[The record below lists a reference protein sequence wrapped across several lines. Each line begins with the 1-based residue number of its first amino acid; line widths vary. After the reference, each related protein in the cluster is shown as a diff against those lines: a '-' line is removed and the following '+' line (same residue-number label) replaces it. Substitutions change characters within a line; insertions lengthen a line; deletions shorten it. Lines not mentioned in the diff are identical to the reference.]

1 MVRIELDFENKKAT
15 MIDDAEGTP
24 GMSRQY
30 TRFRQYCLPDI
41 EKGIKKLS
49 VPLTKEAT
57 DKFVTIIK
65 DTCSAHMFAYKTGDI
80 NNNKLM
86 LFAET
91 VDNQEDVL

>member
-1 MVRIELDFENKKAT
+1 MVRVELDFENKKVT
-15 MIDDAEGTP
+15 IIDDAESTP
-24 GMSRQY
+24 GTSRQY
-30 TRFRQYCLPDI
+30 TRFREYCIPDI

-57 DKFVTIIK
+57 DKFVAVIK

-91 VDNQEDVL
+91 VDSQEDVL